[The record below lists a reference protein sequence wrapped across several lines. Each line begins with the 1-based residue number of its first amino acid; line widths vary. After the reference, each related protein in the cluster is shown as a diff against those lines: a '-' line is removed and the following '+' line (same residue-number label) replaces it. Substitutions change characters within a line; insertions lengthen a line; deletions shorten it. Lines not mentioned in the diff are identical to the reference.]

1 MTKLLD
7 QALEKAKKLP
17 ERDQDAIAAIIL
29 DELGDDSVWEQ
40 SFAASHDALAA
51 LANEALAEDRA
62 GKTRPLDPEKL

>member
-29 DELGDDSVWEQ
+29 DELGDDSAWEQ